1 MFLIPNIS
9 LADTIASDIIF
20 KEVLP
25 QQLLAVEYDGSG
37 HIAPYF
43 GKLVAY
49 YNKEQTPFKVIFPQM
64 IIKYSTQK
72 QWVAIAFTGDAEET
86 QDVKIKFLPKAKV
99 ASIIHKGS
107 YQSLIDSI

>member
-9 LADTIASDIIF
+9 LADTIAGDIIF

-25 QQLLAVEYDGSG
+25 QQLLVVEYDGSG

-64 IIKYSTQK
+64 TIKK

-107 YQSLIDSI
+107 YQSLSDSI